1 MATSACDFQIMNFIS
16 RHLEQVPIKV
26 GLNNLLVF
34 IKSILWVNLPL
45 QNWLES
51 LLISTTA
58 IRTVK
63 VSQWRKIYKTY
74 IRLMLGR
81 LGRILDLLYY

>member
-26 GLNNLLVF
+26 GLNNLLVL
-34 IKSILWVNLPL
+34 IKSILRVNLPL

-58 IRTVK
+58 IHTVK